1 MVKPP
6 AEPINKGH
14 GSLNSVDGMPQP
26 HARPAPGGMTKI
38 REAPAAYADQGFEVQ
53 SSPKG
58 SPA

>member
-6 AEPINKGH
+6 AGPINKGH
-14 GSLNSVDGMPQP
+14 GSLNSGDGMPQP
-26 HARPAPGGMTKI
+26 HAHPVPGLAKN
-38 REAPAAYADQGFEVQ
+38 REALATYADQGFQVQ